1 MLAMTVRIRRA
12 LALGIAAL
20 TGCRTISPI
29 AAPGDYIA
37 AEQPASVW
45 VTRAD
50 HSVVRVRGPHM
61 LGDTVAGDVANQ
73 SMKVALSDVTQVSA
87 SHFAVAKTVALVTVW
102 GAALG
107 GGLVYIFS
115 HNPSGNSKN
124 VCLTPNDFSNYCGSI
139 LGP

>member
-1 MLAMTVRIRRA
+1 MTVRISRA

-20 TGCRTISPI
+20 TGCRTIAPI
-29 AAPGDYIA
+29 AAPGHYIE

-50 HSVVRVRGPHM
+50 HSVVHISGPHM
-61 LGDTVAGDVANQ
+61 LGDTVVGDVENQ
-73 SMKVALSDVTQVSA
+73 SLRIALSDVTQVSV
-87 SHFAVAKTVALVTVW
+87 SHFAVAKTVALATVW
-102 GAALG
+102 GAAVG

-124 VCLTPNDFSNYCGSI
+124 VCLTPNDFGNYCGSI